1 MMRINER
8 YDEEKLNA
16 EIETRGI
23 HANSIDSYAEDSQ
36 FMRHLRTLDTRHLT
50 PEEVRRLIRIA
61 EKGMS
66 VRFGVEKWLA
76 DIKRSEAEKIADK
89 SINNGLKYSEIYR
102 RLSSRLRGMR

>member
-1 MMRINER
+1 M
-8 YDEEKLNA
+8 
-16 EIETRGI
+16 
-23 HANSIDSYAEDSQ
+23 
-36 FMRHLRTLDTRHLT
+36 T